1 MKQEIGSLQNN
12 HETSFKK
19 RIKKEKKKNLSLII
33 EFKNGKEISGQKVQQ
48 EEQEEEKRGSGSMV
62 TNLVIQKGEKFHYFE

>member
-19 RIKKEKKKNLSLII
+19 RIKKGEEKNLSLII